1 MPNQVPHTHFC
12 LLASIHRKGKE
23 KKQHF
28 SISALFICCPL
39 EEERSGAG
47 SADVGSICNKPGE
60 EEEEKKCDRSH
71 AESWHRPHAHAGQK
85 RSEGGKRLRMREGVM
100 RNNGGASR
108 YRSIYDVGRRS
119 QDDGRKTGEK
129 KANGRKKIK
138 QQQQQP
144 LVAIRGRLAIDAAAA
159 SERGG
164 VKEGI

>member
-1 MPNQVPHTHFC
+1 
-12 LLASIHRKGKE
+12 
-23 KKQHF
+23 
-28 SISALFICCPL
+28 
-39 EEERSGAG
+39 
-47 SADVGSICNKPGE
+47 
-60 EEEEKKCDRSH
+60 
-71 AESWHRPHAHAGQK
+71 
-85 RSEGGKRLRMREGVM
+85 M

-119 QDDGRKTGEK
+119 QDDGRKTGGK